1 MGRNIKIHIGLCI
14 IWLIL
19 CVTVLPLTGEG
30 ALVTLLGTSL
40 LAMPTGLFF
49 IVVYSFLGDV
59 LANHMPEST
68 VTLMF
73 IIPALICGVG
83 QWFIFKKVRA
93 KMKIIRGENAEF

>member
-1 MGRNIKIHIGLCI
+1 MGRNIKIHICLSI

-30 ALVTLLGTSL
+30 ALMTMLGSSL

-49 IVVYSFLGDV
+49 VVVYSFLGEV
-59 LANHMPEST
+59 LTNHMAEST
-68 VTLMF
+68 VTMMF
-73 IIPALICGVG
+73 IIPTLICGVG